1 MRVSVDLCMY
11 FQIFHDGLPQLS
23 GGTADHSKSFGPR
36 AANDGSHMIAPW
48 AVCVILQH
56 FKDQTHTELF
66 LNFKPTTFST
76 YCTPMDKYWNILEP
90 SLLTVFYK
98 FPATWIAHRRKN
110 GTFPAWMCTK
120 CEACFMREIRSFLIF
135 LVFTL
140 GLECGIIGF

>member
-48 AVCVILQH
+48 A
-56 FKDQTHTELF
+56 D
-66 LNFKPTTFST
+66 FKPTTFTT
-76 YCTPMDKYWNILEP
+76 YCTPMDIGTYWN
-90 SLLTVFYK
+90 LLRVFYK

-110 GTFPAWMCTK
+110 GTLPAWMCTK

>member
-1 MRVSVDLCMY
+1 MY

-90 SLLTVFYK
+90 SLLTVFTSS
-98 FPATWIAHRRKN
+98 PQ
-110 GTFPAWMCTK
+110 P
-120 CEACFMREIRSFLIF
+120 
-135 LVFTL
+135 
-140 GLECGIIGF
+140 GLPTDAKMELFQRGCAQNVKRVL